1 MPKPNVSIL
10 NHGAKRDL
18 HPTDIAAVGKAHTRS
33 SNISNFSFTTFFFLY
48 FHYMR
53 IDQRFISICIILSF
67 LFIFTY
73 ATFLFL
79 YIILSSFFTFSSFYA
94 LLCYYHNFFS
104 CHFINKT
111 IRDRFRRKTRE
122 QQIQSHTLSIM
133 LTTTSP
139 TDDRQMLLL
148 LQSYGQRGTPNAFAC
163 ASNLHINANT
173 VQTKNTH
180 FLFCFITTI
189 VVAYGNFANNHQRPA
204 N

>member
-1 MPKPNVSIL
+1 
-10 NHGAKRDL
+10 
-18 HPTDIAAVGKAHTRS
+18 
-33 SNISNFSFTTFFFLY
+33 
-48 FHYMR
+48 MR

-148 LQSYGQRGTPNAFAC
+148 LQSYGQRGTPNAFVC
-163 ASNLHINANT
+163 ASKKAPHQLKRCSAQSTHIFWL
-173 VQTKNTH
+173 VSS
-180 FLFCFITTI
+180 LI
-189 VVAYGNFANNHQRPA
+189 VVAYGSFENNHQRPA